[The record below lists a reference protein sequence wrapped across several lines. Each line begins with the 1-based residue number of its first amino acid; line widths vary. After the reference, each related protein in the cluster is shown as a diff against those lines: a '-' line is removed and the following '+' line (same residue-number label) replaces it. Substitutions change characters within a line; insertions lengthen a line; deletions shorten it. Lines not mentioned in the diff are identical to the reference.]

1 LANFFFLGEALR
13 SFRRSP
19 FMAVIAAG
27 SISMALLAQGAYWLC
42 VKNANLLVGQ
52 MEARVELVAYF
63 KDGLDGAGLQAAA
76 SGLKALPGCAGLKLI
91 GSEDAARELAA
102 DPDVKPM
109 LEVLDKNPLPA
120 SARLQVDAS
129 ARSAEGLQ
137 ALAAKARQVAGV
149 EAVDYGKETVE
160 KLLAVFGVA
169 RLVLWMAGL
178 VFSVAALVIVSN
190 VIRLTVF
197 ARREEVSIMKLV
209 GASNA
214 FVRLPFLAESA
225 LLGLAGG
232 LAASG
237 VLKGLGQLLS
247 YRIHADL
254 RLDPAAFFPVGVT
267 PVFAA
272 QLAAAG
278 LGLGL
283 LAGLFSVGRHL
294 RT

>member
-19 FMAVIAAG
+19 FMALIAAG
-27 SISMALLAQGAYWLC
+27 SIAMALMAQGAYWLC
-42 VKNANLLVGQ
+42 VKNARYLLGQ

-63 KDGLDGAGLQAAA
+63 HEGLDDAGLQAAA
-76 SGLKALPGCAGLKLI
+76 AALKALPGCTGVKLVS
-91 GSEDAARELAA
+91 SEDAVRELSS

-120 SARLQVDAS
+120 SARLQVDPAT
-129 ARSAEGLQ
+129 RSAEGLQ

-149 EAVDYGKETVE
+149 DAVDYGRETVE

-169 RLVLWMAGL
+169 RLVLWLAGL
-178 VFSVAALVIVSN
+178 VFSVAALLIVSN

-209 GASNA
+209 GASNT
-214 FVRLPFLAESA
+214 FIRLPFLAESA

-232 LAASG
+232 MVASG

-247 YRIHADL
+247 YRIHSEL

-267 PVFAA
+267 PEFAG

-283 LAGLFSVGRHL
+283 LAGVFSVGRHL
-294 RT
+294 KA